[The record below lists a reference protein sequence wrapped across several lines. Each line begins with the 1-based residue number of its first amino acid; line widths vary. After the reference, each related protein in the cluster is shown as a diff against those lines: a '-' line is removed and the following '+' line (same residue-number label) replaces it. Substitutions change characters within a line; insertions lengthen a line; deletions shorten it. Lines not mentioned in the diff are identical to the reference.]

1 LDMLNRKQLLK
12 ALDRCEQLDREG
24 AMEQLPAPPGE
35 DGPLTSIL
43 RAIAEMF
50 TFRRV

>member
-1 LDMLNRKQLLK
+1 MLKRKQLLE
-12 ALDRCEQLDREG
+12 ALDRCEQLEREG
-24 AMEQLPAPPGE
+24 AMEQLPASPGE
-35 DGPLTSIL
+35 NGPLTSFL